1 MKKILR
7 YGIIG
12 AGFISD
18 LHLNALKQLRG
29 SKVEVV
35 SVAARD
41 QQKVA
46 QFAKKHNIP
55 SFYTDWRK
63 MVAQEHLD
71 IVDICTPTS
80 LHGEMIKELASLG
93 KSIICEKPLSGF
105 FGKELPLA
113 QVGKDVPKEKMFQ
126 GVLEE
131 IEAIKRA
138 ITDNNVKF
146 MYAENWV
153 YAPPFTKMV
162 NLLQKSG
169 GVILDIRAEESH
181 SGSHAAYSRR
191 WKESGGGALLRLGA
205 HPVSGAIHLKY
216 LEGMAKYNQ
225 PIKPQSVM
233 GAVSYNYQLPSLQQA
248 SSYLAKGWEDVED
261 WGMAVINF
269 TDGTKAVTVASDC
282 VLGGVRNEMQV
293 YTTNSVVHIDM
304 SQCNTVTAFAPADG
318 LFGDEYIT
326 EKIETKAGWSHPS
339 PDEDWMRGYPAEMED
354 FIDAVLF
361 EREPLSGWYLA
372 EETLKVIYA
381 AYWSAETGQRIDL
394 NP

>member
-1 MKKILR
+1 MKKTVR

-18 LHLNALKQLRG
+18 LHLHALKPLRD

-35 SVAARD
+35 CVAARD

-46 QFAKKHNIP
+46 HFAKRHNIP
-55 SFYTDWRK
+55 CFYTDWRT
-63 MVAQEHLD
+63 MVAKEQLD

-93 KSIICEKPLSGF
+93 KAIICEKPLSGY
-105 FGKELPLA
+105 FGKELPTE
-113 QVGKDVPKEKMFQ
+113 QVGKEVSREQMFQ
-126 GVLEE
+126 GVLQE
-131 IEAIKRA
+131 IKEIKQA
-138 ITDNNVKF
+138 LTAHNAKF

-162 NLLQKSG
+162 NLLQKSD

-205 HPVSGAIHLKY
+205 HPVAGAIQLKY

-225 PIKPQSVM
+225 PIKPQSVV
-233 GAVSYNYQLPSLQQA
+233 GAVSYNYQSSAVQMA
-248 SSYLAKGWEDVED
+248 SSYLARGWVDVED
-261 WGMAVINF
+261 WGTAVINF
-269 TDGTKAVTVASDC
+269 TDGTKAVVVASDC
-282 VLGGVRNEMQV
+282 VLGGVRNEMRV

-339 PDEDWMRGYPAEMED
+339 PDEDWMRGYPAEMAD
-354 FIDAVLF
+354 FIDAVLCG
-361 EREPLSGWYLA
+361 REPLSGWYLA